1 MVTKQKNNEFIY
13 NAFFRPNP
21 PSILRLACIQLMREG
36 IDFTNKENWDETWN
50 LIWDRAEY
58 IIKYMSKTKEA
69 RELHRQILN
78 ERTF

>member
-1 MVTKQKNNEFIY
+1 MNKREFIY

-21 PSILRLACIQLMREG
+21 PSILRLACIQLMKEG
-36 IDFTNKENWDETWN
+36 IDFERGNSEIIWN

-58 IIKYMSKTKEA
+58 IVNRISKTKEA
-69 RELHRQILN
+69 KELHRKLLN